1 MKTKAEGINTTFKK
15 IITSRTV
22 PEMLKNIP
30 WGFTYFLLFVPL
42 FLLMAIPLWQLAE
55 DIIIPDGHPYS
66 FYSNI
71 HSIHT
76 MAFYFSIIAVVII
89 ISKSIVQ
96 KTIPENLFSSYLPLI
111 FFGIVIALML
121 ISTAVNGITDY
132 VRYGDDYRGESL
144 LTVIMYFLFYFL
156 SASVIKK
163 KKQKALLLYT
173 YMTSS
178 IAIAICM
185 LIHSCIKPLE
195 AFHFATG
202 PAAIFHQFNHY
213 GYFLLMNILISEVLF
228 IKEEKIQLKIICMV
242 SFILNNIVLVINDTF
257 GCYLACFIAL
267 VFSVIVI
274 SICDKKFCK
283 TSLVMIAVFIIISLV
298 MSIWYE
304 TIFTNISIFFKDIN
318 KIAENSEESSSAGTG
333 RWTLWTH
340 TVDYIKERP
349 WFGFGIEG
357 TNTRLAADTKNINDR
372 PHCEFLQYAV
382 FYGIPAAAAYISGA
396 FSVFLN
402 GLKHR
407 SKLDIYTIAALV
419 AAFGYLVSS
428 TFGNTM
434 YYTAPHFFIL
444 LGLGFNLRKCDEN

>member
-1 MKTKAEGINTTFKK
+1 MKTKSEGINTTFKK
-15 IITSRTV
+15 IITSKTI

-42 FLLMAIPLWQLAE
+42 FLLMAVPLWQLAE

-66 FYSNI
+66 FKSNI
-71 HSIHT
+71 NTIHT
-76 MAFYFSIIAVVII
+76 MALYLSIIAVVII
-89 ISKSIVQ
+89 FSKSIVQ

-173 YMTSS
+173 YMTAS

-242 SFILNNIVLVINDTF
+242 
-257 GCYLACFIAL
+257 
-267 VFSVIVI
+267 
-274 SICDKKFCK
+274 
-283 TSLVMIAVFIIISLV
+283 
-298 MSIWYE
+298 
-304 TIFTNISIFFKDIN
+304 
-318 KIAENSEESSSAGTG
+318 
-333 RWTLWTH
+333 
-340 TVDYIKERP
+340 
-349 WFGFGIEG
+349 
-357 TNTRLAADTKNINDR
+357 
-372 PHCEFLQYAV
+372 
-382 FYGIPAAAAYISGA
+382 
-396 FSVFLN
+396 
-402 GLKHR
+402 
-407 SKLDIYTIAALV
+407 
-419 AAFGYLVSS
+419 
-428 TFGNTM
+428 
-434 YYTAPHFFIL
+434 
-444 LGLGFNLRKCDEN
+444 